1 MTILL
6 VDTRLTWP
14 IAFILILSCI
24 FPVIEAFNLLSNV
37 EISVRSIENIQAVLL
52 LSFAIFT
59 FAFMRPFQLE
69 NGQKLFWLW
78 AACWWLLLFGRSTS
92 WGRDYFPE
100 VPKGFF
106 RAISVV
112 LIGSVLFP
120 LMNGALRR
128 EIAHKFKTAS
138 ISVWGI
144 VLAVS
149 GLIISDSIEHERM
162 ISAFFLHDQSH
173 RNFVEEIFE
182 FPLIFGLFIVAYG
195 LMVQDKT
202 NSSQ

>member
-1 MTILL
+1 M
-6 VDTRLTWP
+6 
-14 IAFILILSCI
+14 
-24 FPVIEAFNLLSNV
+24 
-37 EISVRSIENIQAVLL
+37 
-52 LSFAIFT
+52 
-59 FAFMRPFQLE
+59 
-69 NGQKLFWLW
+69 
-78 AACWWLLLFGRSTS
+78 
-92 WGRDYFPE
+92 
-100 VPKGFF
+100 PKGFF

-128 EIAHKFKTAS
+128 EIAHKFKTAW

>member
-1 MTILL
+1 ML

-24 FPVIEAFNLLSNV
+24 FPVIEAFNLLSRV
-37 EISVRSIENIQAVLL
+37 EISVRSIENVQAALL
-52 LSFAIFT
+52 FCFAIFT
-59 FAFMRPFQLE
+59 FTFMRPLQLQ
-69 NGQKLFWLW
+69 NGQKQFWLW
-78 AACWWLLLFGRSTS
+78 AVCWWLLLFGRSTS

-100 VPKGFF
+100 VPKGYF

-112 LIGSVLFP
+112 LIGAVLFP
-120 LMNGALRR
+120 LLNGELRR
-128 EIAHKFKTAS
+128 EIAHKFKTAL
-138 ISVWGI
+138 ISVWGV

-195 LMVQDKT
+195 LMTQDKT
-202 NSSQ
+202 KSA

>member
-1 MTILL
+1 
-6 VDTRLTWP
+6 
-14 IAFILILSCI
+14 
-24 FPVIEAFNLLSNV
+24 
-37 EISVRSIENIQAVLL
+37 
-52 LSFAIFT
+52 
-59 FAFMRPFQLE
+59 MRPFQLQ
-69 NGQKLFWLW
+69 NGQKQFWLW

>member
-1 MTILL
+1 ML
-6 VDTRLTWP
+6 VDTRFTWP

-59 FAFMRPFQLE
+59 LIFMRPHQLQA
-69 NGQKLFWLW
+69 GQKEFWLW
-78 AACWWLLLFGRSTS
+78 AACWWLVLFGRSTS
-92 WGRDYFPE
+92 WGRDYFPD
-100 VPKGFF
+100 VPKVYF

-112 LIGSVLFP
+112 LIGAVVFP
-120 LMNGALRR
+120 LFNSQLRK
-128 EIAHKFKTAS
+128 EIALKFKTAS

-149 GLIISDSIEHERM
+149 GLIISDSIEHDRM

-173 RNFVEEIFE
+173 KNFVEEIFE
-182 FPLIFGLFIVAYG
+182 FPLILGLFIVAYG
-195 LMVQDKT
+195 LMVQDKSKT
-202 NSSQ
+202 KN